1 MVDLQALNASAALT
15 ALLLSAI
22 VTEQNSIRRKI
33 EQACRELADV
43 VDRLA
48 PGESRR
54 RWPPD
59 GDHT

>member
-1 MVDLQALNASAALT
+1 MVNLQALSASAALT
-15 ALLLSAI
+15 ALLLSS
-22 VTEQNSIRRKI
+22 VLTEQNSIRRKV
-33 EQACRELADV
+33 EQACREPAEV

-59 GDHT
+59 GEES